1 MVISRSPRATNAPS
15 RKWIPCMVPATRGL
29 SATRSTD
36 SNRPE
41 NASHSLM
48 RLGIILLTETGTAA
62 SAMTGASAW
71 LWWV

>member
-1 MVISRSPRATNAPS
+1 
-15 RKWIPCMVPATRGL
+15 MVPATRGL

-62 SAMTGASAW
+62 SAMAGASAW